1 MATKII
7 KNIPLED
14 VANII
19 VKEESI
25 IFERYNMVNN
35 PFAKHNCKNLSI
47 ASSCTHP
54 SDEFLDEYIVND
66 NVVATIFTR
75 RNDANI
81 VDLLITYF
89 DDKYVDFYRQN
100 YYIHDLEITAEL
112 KRDIAFKVMKEY
124 GRSSRSTD
132 EQIEFITN
140 KVFNEILNFQRGKDE
155 NNRTDIS

>member
-1 MATKII
+1 M
-7 KNIPLED
+7 
-14 VANII
+14 
-19 VKEESI
+19 
-25 IFERYNMVNN
+25 
-35 PFAKHNCKNLSI
+35 
-47 ASSCTHP
+47 
-54 SDEFLDEYIVND
+54 DEYIVKD

-124 GRSSRSTD
+124 GRSSYSTD

-140 KVFNEILNFQRGKDE
+140 KVFNEILNFQREKTKAIE
-155 NNRTDIS
+155 LILAEHRKQ

>member
-1 MATKII
+1 MIG
-7 KNIPLED
+7 NI
-14 VANII
+14 
-19 VKEESI
+19 
-25 IFERYNMVNN
+25 
-35 PFAKHNCKNLSI
+35 FAQHNRKNLSI
-47 ASSCTHP
+47 AHSYTQA
-54 SDEFLDEYIVND
+54 SDDFLDEYIVKD

-100 YYIHDLEITAEL
+100 YYIHDLEITADL
-112 KRDIAFKVMKEY
+112 KRDIALKVMKEY
-124 GRSSRSTD
+124 RRSSHSTD

>member
-7 KNIPLED
+7 KNIPLEN
-14 VANII
+14 VSEIK
-19 VKEESI
+19 VKEETI
-25 IFERYNMVNN
+25 IFERFNMIGNI
-35 PFAKHNCKNLSI
+35 FAQHNRKNLSI
-47 ASSCTHP
+47 AHSYTQV

-124 GRSSRSTD
+124 GRSSHSTD

-140 KVFNEILNFQRGKDE
+140 KVFNEILNYQKKKDE
-155 NNRTDIS
+155 SNITDIS

>member
-1 MATKII
+1 MVG
-7 KNIPLED
+7 NI
-14 VANII
+14 
-19 VKEESI
+19 
-25 IFERYNMVNN
+25 
-35 PFAKHNCKNLSI
+35 FAQHNRKNLSI
-47 ASSCTHP
+47 AHSYTQA

-100 YYIHDLEITAEL
+100 YYIHDLEITADL

-140 KVFNEILNFQRGKDE
+140 KVFKMRYLGSKEKDE
-155 NNRTDIS
+155 SNRTDIS

>member
-7 KNIPLED
+7 KSIPLEN
-14 VANII
+14 VSEVKA
-19 VKEESI
+19 KEETI
-25 IFERYNMVNN
+25 IFERFNMIGNI
-35 PFAKHNCKNLSI
+35 FAQHNRKNLSI
-47 ASSCTHP
+47 ACSYTQTG
-54 SDEFLDEYIVND
+54 DEFLDEYIVND

-124 GRSSRSTD
+124 RRSSRFTD

>member
-7 KNIPLED
+7 KNIPLEN
-14 VANII
+14 VSEVK

-25 IFERYNMVNN
+25 IFERFNMIGNI
-35 PFAKHNCKNLSI
+35 FAQHNSKNLSI
-47 ASSCTHP
+47 AHSYTQV

-100 YYIHDLEITAEL
+100 YYIHDLEITADL

-124 GRSSRSTD
+124 GRSSYSTD

-140 KVFNEILNFQRGKDE
+140 KVFNEILNYQKEKDE
-155 NNRTDIS
+155 SNRN

>member
-7 KNIPLED
+7 KSIPLED

-54 SDEFLDEYIVND
+54 SDEYLDEYIVND
-66 NVVATIFTR
+66 NIVATIFTR
-75 RNDANI
+75 RNAANI

-89 DDKYVDFYRQN
+89 DDKYVDYYRQK
-100 YYIHDLEITAEL
+100 YYIHDLEINPEL
-112 KRDIAFKVMKEY
+112 KHEIAFKVMKAY
-124 GRSSRSTD
+124 GRSSHSTD
-132 EQIEFITN
+132 NQIELITN
-140 KVFNEILNFQRGKDE
+140 KVFNEILNYQKKKDE
-155 NNRTDIS
+155 SNRTDIS

>member
-7 KNIPLED
+7 KSIPLED

-25 IFERYNMVNN
+25 IFERYNMFNN

-54 SDEFLDEYIVND
+54 SDEYLDEYIVND

-75 RNDANI
+75 RNAANI

-124 GRSSRSTD
+124 GRSSHSTD
-132 EQIEFITN
+132 EQIELITN
-140 KVFNEILNFQRGKDE
+140 KVFNEILNFQRRKDE
-155 NNRTDIS
+155 SNRIDIS

>member
-1 MATKII
+1 MKKKVT
-7 KNIPLED
+7 
-14 VANII
+14 
-19 VKEESI
+19 KEEQTQM
-25 IFERYNMVNN
+25 N
-35 PFAKHNCKNLSI
+35 AK
-47 ASSCTHP
+47 
-54 SDEFLDEYIVND
+54 EFKKALEYIVKD

-124 GRSSRSTD
+124 ERSSHSTD
-132 EQIEFITN
+132 EQIAFIIN
-140 KVFNEILNFQRGKDE
+140 KVFKMRY
-155 NNRTDIS
+155 